1 MDYGW
6 EGLRSTMAEV
16 KRQGIAVIGGGNNL
30 DEALKPYTAQ
40 VNGKKIAILS
50 ATRVVPQLDWY
61 AGDTPGLMTTYEQ
74 TDRYELLKQEI
85 TRLKTQENYDIVIM
99 YVHWGNDSDK
109 TILNSQRTLGHGYI
123 DAGADMVIGNHTHVL
138 QGMEFYQGKM
148 IVYGLSNFLFGS
160 YHSDTMVLTLEID
173 RENAITAKVLPCTS
187 EGFYTQELSGEA
199 AEKIWNYIESM
210 SDNVTFDGEG
220 TILQKNN

>member
-1 MDYGW
+1 M
-6 EGLRSTMAEV
+6 LTTARRS
-16 KRQGIAVIGGGNNL
+16 
-30 DEALKPYTAQ
+30 PC
-40 VNGKKIAILS
+40 
-50 ATRVVPQLDWY
+50 
-61 AGDTPGLMTTYEQ
+61 
-74 TDRYELLKQEI
+74 
-85 TRLKTQENYDIVIM
+85 
-99 YVHWGNDSDK
+99 
-109 TILNSQRTLGHGYI
+109 
-123 DAGADMVIGNHTHVL
+123 
-138 QGMEFYQGKM
+138 
-148 IVYGLSNFLFGS
+148 NFLFGS